1 MTALFLAVVSAL
13 TLSQEVGIAGDYTN
27 QVYGIVDPDTFIDP
41 DMWDTLDVET
51 EVRSF
56 WSFALGAE
64 KGGTRF
70 AAGNDLNLS
79 TRSIREALTLDFG
92 QDIMS
97 NLELELRNS
106 TELCYYHHALPQL
119 ADTGFQTDYWS
130 NTSQLELDL
139 DVTPTLTISASE
151 QAQLFRYPQP
161 DSYNCGYLLNRASA
175 GLRQELGGISSV
187 TVDYDWSRRWASAA
201 DDQDYVGHDLD
212 VDLDWYCDNGPH
224 LGLSNS
230 VDRRRYAS
238 ASRSYWEESPS
249 LRLGVDVSPAL
260 ELILDEEARWTWY
273 DSPTEVYSNLF
284 ENRLKLAAEWRA
296 TPEFSLRAGPQY
308 DLGRGLPDI
317 TSDDYREIS
326 ASAGFDYM
334 KLDRLWFSV
343 EDRLGRRRYPLA
355 DSSFQSDY
363 VFNEFNLMLNWTI
376 LKTIGGG
383 LCLNGMVSIA
393 PEWHTDESSDLS
405 TRIFTLELRYG
416 L

>member
-1 MTALFLAVVSAL
+1 MTVLLLALFSAV
-13 TLSQEVGIAGDYTN
+13 TLSHEVGFAGDYTN
-27 QVYGIVDPDTFIDP
+27 QVYGIVDPDTIIDP
-41 DMWDTLDVET
+41 DMWDTLDIET
-51 EVRSF
+51 EARSF

-97 NLELELRNS
+97 NLELELRNC

-130 NTSQLELDL
+130 NVSQLELNL
-139 DVTPTLTISASE
+139 DVTPTLTISASD
-151 QAQLFRYPQP
+151 QAQLFHYPQP
-161 DSYNCGYLLNRASA
+161 DSYNYGYLLNRASA

-230 VDRRRYAS
+230 AGRRRYAS

-260 ELILDEEARWTWY
+260 ELILDEEARWAWY

-284 ENRLKLAAEWRA
+284 ENRLKLEAEWRA
-296 TPEFSLRAGPQY
+296 TPEFNLRAGPQY
-308 DLGRGLPDI
+308 DFGRGLPDA

-326 ASAGFDYM
+326 TSAGVDYM
-334 KLDRLWFSV
+334 KLDRLWFSI
-343 EDRLGRRRYPLA
+343 EDRLGLRRYPLA
-355 DSSFQSDY
+355 DSSFQSNY
-363 VFNEFNLMLNWTI
+363 LFNEFNLMVNWTI

-383 LCLNGMVSIA
+383 LFLNGMVALS
-393 PEWHTDESSDLS
+393 PEWHADKSSDLS
-405 TRIFTLELRYG
+405 TRIFTLELKYG